1 MLCNG
6 SIASAKAHV
15 ADLTF
20 PEVFENAVSA
30 VAVRIPM
37 FKPLVACDNDYQRML
52 RRRNDPSLL
61 LAAKAR
67 VNIAPSID
75 AARRSNP

>member
-1 MLCNG
+1 MFCNC

-37 FKPLVACDNDYQRML
+37 FQSLFARDDNNQRVL
-52 RRRNDPSLL
+52 RRRYDPSLL
-61 LAAKAR
+61 LAAESQHAEAR
-67 VNIAPSID
+67 FRA
-75 AARRSNP
+75 